1 MVKADSSRVGAPA
14 DLVELGRIVS
24 AYGVRGWVKIQPHSA
39 NAQVLLAAKTWWLKA
54 PVPTGSTGA
63 LPSAFAADVIACRP
77 QGSTVVAELSA
88 VADRD
93 HAEAMKGHTVWVPR
107 ADFPSAEDDEY
118 YWVDLID
125 CQLYGELEGRPALIG
140 KVIDV
145 VDNGAHALLR
155 VARATIGPDG
165 ELVLMQNDKGRSIDV
180 LVPFVSAH
188 VHTVDIANKRLESN
202 WPVEF

>member
-1 MVKADSSRVGAPA
+1 M
-14 DLVELGRIVS
+14 S

-39 NAQVLLAAKTWWLKA
+39 NAEVLLAAKTWWLKT
-54 PVPTGSTGA
+54 PVPVGYTGV
-63 LPSAFAADVIACRP
+63 LPSAFAADVIAARP
-77 QGSTVVAELSA
+77 QGATLVAQLSS

-125 CQLYGELEGRPALIG
+125 CQLFGELDGQAALIG
-140 KVIDV
+140 KVIEV

-155 VARATIGPDG
+155 VARATVDSSG
-165 ELVLMQNDKGRSIDV
+165 ELALMRNEKGRNLEV
-180 LVPFVSAH
+180 LVPFVNAH